1 MSVTA
6 GERRIVSVLVA
17 DVAGSTEI
25 GEKLGPDR
33 SKFLF
38 DEIVRLLGD
47 EVRRFEGT
55 VAQLTGD
62 GLLALFGA
70 PTAHE
75 DDSERAV
82 RTALAIQ
89 EAVSSYAAEVN
100 EAYGIEL
107 AARVAVNTG
116 PVVVSREEAP
126 DHERYNALGDTVNV
140 AARLQELAGRGG
152 IAVGARTAHQVEDAF
167 ELEPLGPVSLKG
179 KQDPVEAFR
188 VVREREQRTEARQA
202 PLVGREPELAL
213 LEDALAGLVEGKG
226 AIVVI
231 TGEPGIGKSRLKSEA
246 RERFVKRV
254 RFLEGHAV
262 SYAEEI
268 PYWPLRELLR
278 DWLGLG
284 GSDPEARVR
293 LELRA
298 GLAVALGEGAD
309 DVYPFL
315 ATVLGL
321 PLERELAE
329 RLHEVSRESVQQ
341 QTFDAVR
348 RLSSALARERPLCLV
363 FEDLQWADEATLALL
378 DELLATTEEEPV
390 ALILS
395 YRTEHEH
402 GGWDLAERARRRYRH
417 RFVEIELTSLPQRAA
432 VELASGAAG
441 AALPETVALIL
452 AERSGGNPF
461 FLEEA
466 LRDLLERGVLRRDN
480 GRFELA
486 GGDEDVIVPTVVQ
499 EALQALLDRL
509 EPSAREI
516 ISVASVVGRSFGT
529 LLLEQLVPREELR
542 PALSQLQR
550 LDLVVEE
557 RQRPSPEYRFRHGLV
572 QEVAYGRLV
581 EERRREL
588 HRVVG
593 DALENLHRESPEE
606 VYGLLARHYSE
617 AEDPERAVEYLLK
630 AGDAARAVY
639 AEDEAV
645 GLYRRALA
653 FMEPA
658 GDAARARETLLKV
671 ALTHH
676 LAFDFERAGA
686 AYSEAFA
693 LPAPEVSRLEPTERM
708 SVAEP
713 PPEAVVPGHCY
724 FDHSWEFCRHLYR
737 GLLAIGPDYEVRPDL
752 AESFSIS
759 GDGTTYRFRIRPD
772 VRWSDGTPVTPDDFA
787 FTWKR
792 MREEN
797 VQTMHLLA
805 DISSAEALDSQT
817 LEVRLH
823 EPRNYFLY
831 LLGQPPLFPWPRHVC
846 ERLGE
851 RWHEEVPPVGNGPFV
866 LAERDEAH
874 ALLVVSPTWHGARGN
889 VRELEIDF
897 PRPVRNADPLWH
909 SGHYDAM
916 PLYRPLESP
925 DTVVQSHPSM
935 STFYL
940 GFRTDRP
947 PLDDV
952 RLRRAIAHA
961 IDRARVTEVVDVP
974 GDPTSAGGFVPPT
987 MPGHSHR
994 IAPAY
999 DPELARSLLS
1009 DAGYPD
1015 GRGLRELTVA
1025 GIEGWIQAEG
1035 LAEQLG
1041 EIGVHVKTVRADL
1054 LEYLELISG
1063 DVDAFTWGWNA
1074 DLPDPSGMISPFL
1087 EHMRTILYRSAEI
1100 EDLLDRARSVRDQD
1114 ERLALYRE
1122 VERHWIGEHVA
1133 LVPLLYD
1140 RRTSLLRPWVEGY
1153 WQNALVTSTFAEV
1166 VVKR

>member
-1 MSVTA
+1 MSMPA

-38 DEIVRLLGD
+38 DEIARLMRD

-82 RTALAIQ
+82 RTAFALQ
-89 EAVSSYAAEVN
+89 DAVSAYAAEVN

-140 AARLQELAGRGG
+140 AARLQELAGPGG
-152 IAVGARTAHQVEDAF
+152 IAVGAQTARQVEDTF

-179 KQDPVEAFR
+179 KQEPVEAFR
-188 VVREREQRTEARQA
+188 VVEEKEERTVARQA

-213 LEDALAGLVEGKG
+213 LEDALAGLDEGKG

-246 RERFVKRV
+246 RERFLRRV

-262 SYAEEI
+262 SYAKEI

-284 GSDPEARVR
+284 GSDTEARVR

-298 GLAVALGEGAD
+298 GLAAALPEEAE

-321 PLERELAE
+321 PLERQLAE

-348 RLSSALARERPLCLV
+348 RLACALARELPLCLV

-378 DELLATTEEEPV
+378 DDLLATTEEEPV
-390 ALILS
+390 ALVLS

-417 RFVEIELTSLPQRAA
+417 RFVEVELTSLPQNAA
-432 VELASGAAG
+432 LELATEAAG
-441 AALPETVALIL
+441 AALPETVAVLL

-466 LRDLLERGVLRRDN
+466 LRDLLERGVLRRGN
-480 GRFELA
+480 GRLELA
-486 GGDEDVIVPTVVQ
+486 RGDEEVVVPTIVQ
-499 EALQALLDRL
+499 EALQARLDRL
-509 EPSAREI
+509 EPSVKEI

-529 LLLEQLVPREELR
+529 PLLEQLVPSEELR
-542 PALSQLQR
+542 PALSELQR

-557 RQRPSPEYRFRHGLV
+557 RRRPTPEYRFRHGLV

-593 DALENLHRESPEE
+593 DALENLHRDAPEE
-606 VYGLLARHYSE
+606 VYGLLARHFSE
-617 AEDPERAVEYLLK
+617 AEDPKRAVEYLLK

-645 GLYRRALA
+645 SLYRRALA
-653 FMEPA
+653 FMERA
-658 GDAARARETLLKV
+658 GDDDRARETLLKV

-676 LAFDFERAGA
+676 LAFDFERADA

-693 LPAPEVSRLEPTERM
+693 LPAPEVSRLEPTKRM
-708 SVAEP
+708 TVAEH
-713 PPEAVVPGHCY
+713 PPEAVAPGHCY
-724 FDHSWEFCRHLYR
+724 FEHSWEFCRHLYR
-737 GLLAIGPDYEVRPDL
+737 GLLAIGPDYEVRPEL
-752 AESFSIS
+752 AESFSVS
-759 GDGTTYRFRIRPD
+759 ADGTTYRFRIRAD
-772 VRWSDGTPVTPDDFA
+772 ARWSDGMPVTPEDFA

-797 VQTMHLLA
+797 VQTVHLLA
-805 DISSAEALDSQT
+805 DISSAEALDSQM

-851 RWHEEVPPVGNGPFV
+851 RWHEDAPLVGNGPFV
-866 LAERDEAH
+866 LAERDETR
-874 ALLVVSPTWHGARGN
+874 ALLVASPTWHGARGN
-889 VRELEIDF
+889 VRELESDF
-897 PRPVRNADPLWH
+897 PRPVRNAEPQWH
-909 SGHYDAM
+909 SGRYDAM

-925 DTVVQSHPSM
+925 ETVVQSAPAMVTH
-935 STFYL
+935 YL
-940 GFRTDRP
+940 AFRTDRP

-952 RLRRAIAHA
+952 RLRRAVAHA
-961 IDRARVTEVVDVP
+961 IDRARFTEGVDVP
-974 GDPTSAGGFVPPT
+974 GDPAGAGGFVPPT

-994 IAPAY
+994 VAPAY

-1025 GIEGWIQAEG
+1025 GVEAGMPAQG

-1041 EIGVHVKTVRADL
+1041 EIGVRVKTVQATI
-1054 LEYLELISG
+1054 LEYMELARG
-1063 DVDAFTWGWNA
+1063 DVDAFEWGWNA

-1087 EHMRTILYRSAEI
+1087 EYTQTIVYRDAEI
-1100 EDLLDRARSVRDQD
+1100 EELLVRARSVRNQD

-1122 VERHWIGEHVA
+1122 AERHWIGEHVA
-1133 LVPLLYD
+1133 VVPLTYN
-1140 RRTSLLRPWVEGY
+1140 RRVALLRPWIEGY

-1166 VVKR
+1166 VVNR